1 MIKRV
6 FFTASALVLW
16 GCASGSSPGAP
27 SRDRNLITTEEIEA
41 LPVTNAWDLIDRLR
55 PNWLRNQGPASIRSS
70 APTYAL
76 VYIDEVRSGG
86 LETLYRVSS
95 QIIRE
100 VRFINGRDATT
111 KWGMNHGSGV
121 ILITTG
127 R

>member
-1 MIKRV
+1 MMIRAL
-6 FFTASALVLW
+6 FTASALLLW
-16 GCASGSSPGAP
+16 GCASGSTSGAAN
-27 SRDRNLITTEEIEA
+27 RDRNLITTEEIAA

-76 VYIDEVRSGG
+76 VYVDEVRSGG
-86 LETLYRVSS
+86 LEMLYRISS